1 MFRFAEWGHE
11 RVGAAMSSKDLFKL
25 SRVVVDVRFTMARE
39 LVTDGR

>member
-1 MFRFAEWGHE
+1 MFWFAEWGHE
-11 RVGAAMSSKDLFKL
+11 IGAAMSSKDLFKL